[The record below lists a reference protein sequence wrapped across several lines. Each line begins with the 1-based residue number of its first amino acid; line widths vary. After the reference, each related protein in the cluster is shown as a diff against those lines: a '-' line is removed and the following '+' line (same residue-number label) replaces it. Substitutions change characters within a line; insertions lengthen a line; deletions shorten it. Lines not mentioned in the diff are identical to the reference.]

1 METVNATGLSLS
13 QQVIEERLADPLPLK
28 PVANVEAV
36 DVTVVFEFDEAN
48 DRSLPLGDVGFS

>member
-48 DRSLPLGDVGFS
+48 DRSLPLGDVRFS